1 MSDNELNIVF
11 IFISPHLVEYALM
24 RILDVHTLERTDFL
38 DFVSLH
44 KDESSKDRS
53 YVRYF

>member
-11 IFISPHLVEYALM
+11 IFISPHFVEYALM
-24 RILDVHTLERTDFL
+24 RISDVHTLERTDFL

-44 KDESSKDRS
+44 STKMSHQKTDLT
-53 YVRYF
+53 